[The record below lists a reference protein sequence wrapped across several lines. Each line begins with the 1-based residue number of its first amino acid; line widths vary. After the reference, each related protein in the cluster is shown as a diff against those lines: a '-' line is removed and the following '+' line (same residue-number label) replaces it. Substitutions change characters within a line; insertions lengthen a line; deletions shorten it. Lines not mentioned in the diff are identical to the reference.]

1 MQSKIA
7 IVAGTRPE
15 LIKLAPVINL
25 MNPYVIFTGQ
35 HYDKNMSD
43 DFFNLI
49 KCDEFINLDFDP
61 RKNSDYTK
69 DMTKILDHKLKE
81 LDINKVVVQGDT
93 NTTLAGGVAAKSS
106 NKLLYYI
113 ESGLRTYDF
122 SQIEEYNRV
131 IVSHLADINFC
142 NHESNRQNLLNEN
155 IINDKIIVTGSTVYS
170 SVMEITLSDK
180 QSDEREYILLTLHR
194 PENVDNVERL
204 NSILDVINSLNF
216 HTIFPVHPRTK
227 NYIDTIDQTY
237 ENILFIDPQDYEI
250 FLNLINNSKFVIS
263 DSGGI
268 QEESSILRKPLL
280 IPRNYTERPEMLK
293 KFNLLTPTPET
304 LLHESTKLLKNE
316 SELITNIKNSD
327 LLYGKDEVIPKIIK
341 EINA

>member
-131 IVSHLADINFC
+131 L
-142 NHESNRQNLLNEN
+142 
-155 IINDKIIVTGSTVYS
+155 
-170 SVMEITLSDK
+170 
-180 QSDEREYILLTLHR
+180 
-194 PENVDNVERL
+194 
-204 NSILDVINSLNF
+204 
-216 HTIFPVHPRTK
+216 
-227 NYIDTIDQTY
+227 
-237 ENILFIDPQDYEI
+237 
-250 FLNLINNSKFVIS
+250 
-263 DSGGI
+263 
-268 QEESSILRKPLL
+268 
-280 IPRNYTERPEMLK
+280 
-293 KFNLLTPTPET
+293 
-304 LLHESTKLLKNE
+304 
-316 SELITNIKNSD
+316 
-327 LLYGKDEVIPKIIK
+327 
-341 EINA
+341 

>member
-61 RKNSDYTK
+61 RKNFDYTK
-69 DMTKILDHKLKE
+69 DMTKILDHTLKE
-81 LDINKVVVQGDT
+81 IDVNKVVVQGDT

-113 ESGLRTYDF
+113 ESGLRTNDF

-155 IINDKIIVTGSTVYS
+155 INNNKIIVTGSTVYS
-170 SVMEITLSDK
+170 SVMEISLSDK
-180 QSDEREYILLTLHR
+180 ESDDREYILLTLHR
-194 PENVDNVERL
+194 PENVDNIERL
-204 NSILDVINSLNF
+204 NSILEAIDSLNF

-227 NYIDTIDQTY
+227 NHIDTLDQTY

-280 IPRNYTERPEMLK
+280 IPRNYTERPEMLN
-293 KFNLLTPTPET
+293 KFNLLTPTPEN
-304 LLHESTKLLKNE
+304 LLHESMKLLKNE
-316 SELITNIKNSD
+316 SELIANIKNSD
-327 LLYGKDEVIPKIIK
+327 LLYGKEEVVPKIIK
-341 EINA
+341 KINA